1 MAKYKF
7 VERRTI
13 EETYI
18 VDIPD
23 EDIKEYM
30 ENGEWACEDKDDAA
44 LQYCYNNV
52 LGDDKYIV
60 NEKTLD
66 FPEPEQWIEE
76 MQ

>member
-18 VDIPD
+18 VDISD

-30 ENGEWACEDKDDAA
+30 ENGECEDKDDAV
-44 LQYCYNNV
+44 LQYCMDYV
-52 LGDDKYIV
+52 LGEDELIV
-60 NEKTLD
+60 DTKTIGCD
-66 FPEPEQWIEE
+66 AEQWIKE
-76 MQ
+76 MK